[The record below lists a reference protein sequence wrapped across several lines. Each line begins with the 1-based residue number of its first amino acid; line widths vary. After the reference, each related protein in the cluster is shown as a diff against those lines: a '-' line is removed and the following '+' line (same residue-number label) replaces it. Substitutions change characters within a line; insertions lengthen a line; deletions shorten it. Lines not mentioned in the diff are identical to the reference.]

1 MTIRY
6 MTMHRISE
14 KGSWYSD
21 THLTSAEA
29 VATLFEHGNEYPN
42 SVTRILKYE
51 NNTFTDITE
60 ASQHIISLMDAID
73 EIGEEAQSSLLVEAK
88 ENA

>member
-51 NNTFTDITE
+51 ENKFIDI
-60 ASQHIISLMDAID
+60 SD
-73 EIGEEAQSSLLVEAK
+73 EIGEEAESSLLDQMLQGAN
-88 ENA
+88 NA